1 MMLVSDKNSG
11 QDEAQTELLRKLL
24 GRPPR
29 VLVTKIG
36 LDGHDRGSR
45 IVAGFLRDA
54 GMEVIYTAPW
64 QSIDTVV
71 NQAVEEDVD
80 AVGISSL
87 ATDHLL
93 VPKLMNALRDADLH
107 DVVVVVGGI
116 VPDDEIPLLTDAGVM
131 AVFHPGSS
139 REEIISTLSSLI
151 TEYRCD

>member
-71 NQAVEEDVD
+71 IQAVEEDVD

-93 VPKLMNALRDADLH
+93 VPKLMNALRDANLH

-139 REEIISTLSSLI
+139 REEIVSTLSSLI

>member
-1 MMLVSDKNSG
+1 MSG
-11 QDEAQTELLRKLL
+11 ETNLN
-24 GRPPR
+24 RPAK

-45 IVAGFLRDA
+45 LVAGFLRDA

-64 QSIDTVV
+64 QKIETVV
-71 NQAVEEDVD
+71 NQAMEEDVD

-93 VPKLMNALRDADLH
+93 VPKLMDAMREAELD
-107 DVVVVVGGI
+107 DVTVVVGGI
-116 VPDDEIPLLTDAGVM
+116 VPDNEVPPLNEAGVA

-139 REEIISTLSSLI
+139 RDEIVSTLSQLI
-151 TEYRCD
+151 AENRGG